1 MMERAENRARRTAAA
16 EKKKAGKLYT
26 VRVGVRAF
34 LKGETWRGIVRHKTL
49 YLFLLPAVVLTAIF
63 SYAPM
68 FGLIIAFQD
77 YNIADGVWGSE
88 FIGFKMFTKILFSYE
103 ASYRAFRNTVFIA
116 LLRIA
121 TNFPLI
127 LLFTLMVHEV
137 RNKRLSRLIMTI
149 SYIPYFISWVA
160 VSGMTFLL
168 FDTDGLFNRML
179 ELFGAAPIN
188 WYAEPDVWWGIL
200 SLSSLWKAMG
210 WSTLIYM
217 AALGTIDDELYDA
230 CRIDGGGRFRQAMT
244 VTIPGLM
251 NVMIMQLILDIGS
264 IMSDNYDQI
273 RALTMGSE
281 AVDEAVY
288 VVGALEFSDT
298 MHGTF
303 TRGTCF
309 GLIRG
314 VIGLILV
321 LLSNRLAKSTDNEGI
336 L

>member
-1 MMERAENRARRTAAA
+1 MERSENRIRTQSV
-16 EKKKAGKLYT
+16 KKAKTGKLY
-26 VRVGVRAF
+26 VARVGVRSF
-34 LKGETWRGIVRHKTL
+34 LKGETWRGIVRHKSL
-49 YLFLLPAVVLTAIF
+49 YLFVLPAVVLTCIF

-68 FGLIIAFQD
+68 FGLVIAFQD

-88 FIGFKMFTKILFSYE
+88 FIGFKMFRQILFSYD
-103 ASYRAFRNTVFIA
+103 ASYMVFRNTVYIA

-121 TNFPLI
+121 TNFPMI
-127 LLFTLMVHEV
+127 LLFALMVHEV
-137 RNKRLSRLIMTI
+137 KNKRLNRLIMTI
-149 SYIPYFISWVA
+149 SYVPYFISWVA
-160 VSGMTFLL
+160 VSGMTFIL
-168 FDTDGLFNRML
+168 FDRDGTLNRIL
-179 ELFGAAPIN
+179 AAFGADPIN
-188 WYAEPDVWWGIL
+188 WYAEPDKWWGIL
-200 SLSSLWKAMG
+200 SVSSLWKSMG
-210 WSTLIYM
+210 WCTLIYM
-217 AALGTIDDELYDA
+217 ASLGTIDDELYDA
-230 CRIDGGGRFRQAMT
+230 CRIDGGGRFRQALT

-281 AVDEAVY
+281 AVDKAVY

-303 TRGTCF
+303 TRGTCY

-314 VIGLILV
+314 VIGLVLV
-321 LLSNRLAKSTDNEGI
+321 ILSNKLAKSTDNEGI